1 MRLFSAGPVNVDVG
15 LPAFLVV
22 ECPQHK
28 ALTPELCV
36 DVLFADGSH
45 DMLLMFSP
53 YEDAPTV
60 LKGTLRSNPETKV
73 VVILKDEVNPEA
85 TVSTYRVGRA
95 VTCSEGFVYFFL
107 RVPQAVGLNCS

>member
-15 LPAFLVV
+15 LPAFLAV

-85 TVSTYRVGRA
+85 TVSTYRVGRSL
-95 VTCSEGFVYFFL
+95 VLKVLFTFF
-107 RVPQAVGLNCS
+107 